1 VRVAGFGESE
11 AQRLLVDAGI
21 GTVRGKVFAEAAERG
36 DRTRSSAAVTDGIE
50 VSPDDQIV
58 AARRGAYLVSLAE
71 RTGGWQQRGKLAAT
85 PVNG

>member
-36 DRTRSSAAVTDGIE
+36 DRTRSSVAAAVANAVCHATATVVE
-50 VSPDDQIV
+50 SSP
-58 AARRGAYLVSLAE
+58 RL
-71 RTGGWQQRGKLAAT
+71 
-85 PVNG
+85 P